1 MDKERLQDLLQR
13 VKEGR
18 ASVAEALDILKGLPF
33 EDLEFAKVDH
43 HRCLRNGFPEVVF
56 GQGKEPA
63 QVAEIIRILLPKNNN
78 ILATRCGPEIFAKV
92 REISPEAAYHELA
105 RCITVRRQ
113 EGARYQSTLL
123 VVSAGTAD
131 LPVAEEAAVSAEIMG
146 NNVQRLY
153 DVGVAG
159 IHRLFHHRD
168 TLLNAA
174 VIIVV
179 AGMEGALA
187 SVVGGLVDKPVLAVP
202 TSIGYGASFGGL
214 AALLSMLNACTAGIG
229 VLNIDNGYGAAA
241 LATSI
246 IRLRELP
253 AGCPKQTS

>member
-1 MDKERLQDLLQR
+1 MDKELLQELLQK
-13 VKEGR
+13 VKDGQTTV
-18 ASVAEALDILKGLPF
+18 SEALDVLKGLPF
-33 EDLEFAKVDH
+33 EDLKFAKVDH
-43 HRCLRNGFPEVVF
+43 HRCLRNGFPEVIF
-56 GQGKEPA
+56 GQGKNPG
-63 QVAEIIRILLPKNNN
+63 QVAGIVKALLTNNNN
-78 ILATRCGPEIFAKV
+78 ILATRCGPEVFMAV
-92 REISPEAAYHELA
+92 REICPDAEYHELA
-105 RCITVRRQ
+105 QCITVRRLTQ
-113 EGARYQSTLL
+113 TRYQSPLL

-131 LPVAEEAAVSAEIMG
+131 LPVAEEAAISAEIMG
-146 NNVQRLY
+146 NTVQRVY

-168 TLLNAA
+168 TLLGAA

-214 AALLSMLNACTAGIG
+214 AALLTMLNSCAAGIG

-246 IRLRELP
+246 IRLKETP
-253 AGCPKQTS
+253 VNSCPD

>member
-1 MDKERLQDLLQR
+1 MNRELLQDLLQK
-13 VKEGR
+13 VKDGQT
-18 ASVAEALDILKGLPF
+18 SITEALETLKGMPF
-33 EDLEFAKVDH
+33 ENLEFARIDH
-43 HRCLRNGFPEVVF
+43 HRCLRNGFPEVIF
-56 GQGKEPA
+56 GQGKHPGH
-63 QVAEIIRILLPKNNN
+63 VAEIFKALAVKNNS
-78 ILATRCGPEIFAKV
+78 ILATRCCPDIFAAVK
-92 REISPEAAYHELA
+92 EICPDAEYHELA
-105 RCITVRRQ
+105 RCITVTRQ
-113 EGARYQSTLL
+113 SGPRFRSPLL

-131 LPVAEEAAVSAEIMG
+131 LPAVEEAAVSAEIMG

-159 IHRLFHHRD
+159 IHRLFHHRE
-168 TLLNAA
+168 LLDNAA

-246 IRLRELP
+246 IRLKET
-253 AGCPKQTS
+253 QD

>member
-1 MDKERLQDLLQR
+1 MDRELLQNLLQK
-13 VKEGR
+13 VKDGQ
-18 ASVAEALDILKGLPF
+18 ASVAEALDILKGMPF

-56 GQGKEPA
+56 GQGKHPGH
-63 QVAEIIRILLPKNNN
+63 VAEIFKALLAKNNS
-78 ILATRCGPEIFAKV
+78 ILATRCDSEAFAAVKKICPDA
-92 REISPEAAYHELA
+92 RYHELA
-105 RCITVRRQ
+105 RCITVSRHS
-113 EGARYQSTLL
+113 GAHFQSPLL

-131 LPVAEEAAVSAEIMG
+131 LPVAEEAAVSAEVMG
-146 NNVQRLY
+146 NNVHRLF

-159 IHRLFHHRD
+159 IHRLFHHRE
-168 TLLNAA
+168 LLHNAA

-202 TSIGYGASFGGL
+202 TSVGYGASFGGL

-246 IRLRELP
+246 IRLKETP
-253 AGCPKQTS
+253 TPKS

>member
-1 MDKERLQDLLQR
+1 MDKEYLHKLLQK
-13 VKEGR
+13 VKDGQ
-18 ASVAEALDILKGLPF
+18 ASVDEALAFLKDMPF
-33 EDLEFAKVDH
+33 EDLTFAKVDH
-43 HRCLRNGFPEVVF
+43 HRNLRTGFPEVVF
-56 GQGKEPA
+56 GQGKQPG
-63 QVAEIIRILLPKNNN
+63 QVAEIIRALLAKNKNL
-78 ILATRCGPEIFAKV
+78 LATRCGLDAYRAVKKIYADAE
-92 REISPEAAYHELA
+92 YHELA
-105 RCITVRRQ
+105 RCITIRR
-113 EGARYQSTLL
+113 ETKLSYQSPLL

-131 LPVAEEAAVSAEIMG
+131 LPVAEEAAISAEIMG

-168 TLLNAA
+168 TLHNAA

-214 AALLSMLNACTAGIG
+214 SALLTMLNSCAAGVG

-246 IRLRELP
+246 IRLRETPVADGTNTL
-253 AGCPKQTS
+253 